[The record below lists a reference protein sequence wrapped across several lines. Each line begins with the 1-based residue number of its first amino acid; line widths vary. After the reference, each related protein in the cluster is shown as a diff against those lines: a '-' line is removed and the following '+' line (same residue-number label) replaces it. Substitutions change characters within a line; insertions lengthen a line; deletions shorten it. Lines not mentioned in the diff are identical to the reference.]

1 MGHDF
6 RPEYLKL
13 ARAASNLGINRVLA
27 LTATATSA
35 VAKDICRSF
44 KIDDAI
50 RAHCILPC

>member
-27 LTATATSA
+27 LTATATPA

-50 RAHCILPC
+50 RAHCILPS